1 MIIGNAV
8 EAISICNTAGGSS
21 AWIWCHVCCVS
32 N

>member
-1 MIIGNAV
+1 V

-21 AWIWCHVCCVS
+21 AWIWCHVRCVS